1 MEFLPLLIDL
11 AFAALVIVNVL
22 DGRRKGFVKMILSFI
37 ATIVSWL
44 IASELSQP
52 LAVWAN
58 ENFVHGWI
66 SGSIENAIA
75 NSLGNGTNALV
86 EAIPDYIA
94 SAAETAGISVQ
105 NLAQQ
110 LSNTVDSAQAA
121 EHIYAAVETSFVV
134 PAIRI
139 VAFFIVYAITERI
152 LALGIGI
159 INKIFKLPIIKSF
172 NKLLGGAAGAL
183 KGILVIAVISLVLNL
198 FVMIAP
204 ETVFAQAVEQSTV
217 QQIMTDSITALFSN

>member
-66 SGSIENAIA
+66 LGSIENAIA
-75 NSLGNGTNALV
+75 SSLGNGTNALV